1 MPEEEV
7 DMSEMT
13 VEEQVVF
20 LKDLPDRGQTD
31 NDQTGDIPQP
41 PSDPNWRPSD
51 D

>member
-1 MPEEEV
+1 MAEEEV

-13 VEEQVVF
+13 VEEQVAF

-31 NDQTGDIPQP
+31 NDKSWDRPQP
-41 PSDPNWRPSD
+41 PNDPNWRPSD